1 MLDLLQEN
9 GMGDLVSNA
18 VTLLSCPTPRPTSLL
33 DDLTRHFA
41 SRTRAVTVVPY
52 DPALE
57 PGSSIEHRELS
68 SDTRRAWLHAAS
80 AIMAPFTQ

>member
-9 GMGDLVSNA
+9 GMGHLVSNA
-18 VTLLSCPTPRPTSLL
+18 VTLLSCPTPRPSALL
-33 DDLTRHFA
+33 DDLARHFA
-41 SRTRAVTVVPY
+41 SRTRAVAVVPY

-57 PGSSIEHRELS
+57 TGSSIEHRELAP
-68 SDTRRAWLHAAS
+68 DTRRAWLHAAA